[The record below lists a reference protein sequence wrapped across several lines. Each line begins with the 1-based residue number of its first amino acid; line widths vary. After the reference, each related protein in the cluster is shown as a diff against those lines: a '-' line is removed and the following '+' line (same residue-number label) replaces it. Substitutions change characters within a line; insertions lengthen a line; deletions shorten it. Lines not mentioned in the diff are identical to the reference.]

1 MKNNIYDFFN
11 NIDINFDD
19 YDREDFNDVEKIKIK
34 RNFKKSLNNENKKY
48 IKAVGLIGMSIL
60 CTFLIGTESGRNAIA
75 KIRTDIEGMLKVE
88 ENIDNYKKEIGETA
102 VDKNIEIKI
111 NDVML
116 DDENNLIISR
126 EIKSDKKIKEIPY
139 GSSEDIYIND
149 NKVEFRWNCISDEI
163 IDDYSSATVDKY
175 TLWSEDG
182 DIDFG
187 GDINIKIVYKEVG
200 EYPDYT
206 QGTWEFEFNCDNIH
220 NLVEVTKKGGVNYK
234 FKVDNGGEISLDTY
248 KINPLDM
255 IIYGRMEGEDKNN
268 PYIIELRGIDDK
280 GNNVRFKLSGGS
292 DHVEMSP
299 CSKIDSETK
308 ILKLTPYAMKFPK
321 KNEKPEDMV
330 KVGEEFTINL
340 DK

>member
-1 MKNNIYDFFN
+1 MKNNIYDLFN

-48 IKAVGLIGMSIL
+48 MKAVGLIGMSIL
-60 CTFLIGTESGRNAIA
+60 CTFLIGTESGKNAIA
-75 KIRTDIEGMLKVE
+75 KIRTDIEGMLNVE

-206 QGTWEFEFNCDNIH
+206 QGTWEFELNYDNIH
-220 NLVEVTKKGGVNYK
+220 NLVEVTKKG
-234 FKVDNGGEISLDTY
+234 
-248 KINPLDM
+248 
-255 IIYGRMEGEDKNN
+255 
-268 PYIIELRGIDDK
+268 
-280 GNNVRFKLSGGS
+280 KL
-292 DHVEMSP
+292 
-299 CSKIDSETK
+299 I
-308 ILKLTPYAMKFPK
+308 
-321 KNEKPEDMV
+321 
-330 KVGEEFTINL
+330 INL
-340 DK
+340 K